1 MKINIA
7 YPVTGGQKMI
17 EIDDEKK
24 LRSLYEKRMGQ
35 EIDGEGLGTEFKG
48 YVFKVSGGNDK
59 QGFPMKQGVLVPG
72 RVRLLLSKGASCYRS
87 RKRGERKRKSVH
99 GCIVGS
105 DIAVCNLVVV
115 KAGEAPLAGVTDVS
129 IPKRLGPK
137 RVSKIRKLFD
147 LDKKDDVKKFVVRRT
162 YVNKAGKTKNKAP
175 KIQRL
180 VTPVTL
186 QRRRREKVI
195 ERKRHERVKSE
206 AQAYEK
212 LRKQRLQER
221 KDRRASEIAKRRS
234 RTSQDSKEGAAAVAA
249 ATKKVEAKPA
259 AGKKP
264 DASKAAAPVAKA
276 AAAAPKKAAAAPKK
290 AGGKA

>member
-24 LRSLYEKRMGQ
+24 LRALYEKRMGQ

-48 YVFKVSGGNDK
+48 YIFRISGGNDK

-72 RVRLLLSKGASCYRS
+72 RVRLLLKKDASCYRQ
-87 RKRGERKRKSVH
+87 RKKGERKRKSVH
-99 GCIVGS
+99 GCFVGS
-105 DIAVCNLVVV
+105 DIAVCNLVVA
-115 KAGEAPLAGVTDVS
+115 KAGDAPIAGVTDVS
-129 IPKRLGPK
+129 VPKRLGPK
-137 RVSKIRKLFD
+137 RASKIRQLFD

-186 QRRRREKVI
+186 QRRRQLKSE
-195 ERKRHERVKSE
+195 ERKRHERVKE
-206 AQAYEK
+206 DAQNYEK
-212 LRKQRLQER
+212 LRKQRVQER

-234 RTSQDSKEGAAAVAA
+234 RTSQDSKEATANVAA
-249 ATKKVEAKPA
+249 ATKKAEPKKEVPAKGAAAPA
-259 AGKKP
+259 AGAKKS
-264 DASKAAAPVAKA
+264 AE
-276 AAAAPKKAAAAPKK
+276 KK
-290 AGGKA
+290 AGKA

>member
-48 YVFKVSGGNDK
+48 YIFKVSGGNDK

-72 RVRLLLSKGASCYRS
+72 RVRLLLKAGSSCYRQ
-87 RKRGERKRKSVH
+87 RTKGERKRKSVH
-99 GCIVGS
+99 GCFVGS
-105 DIAVCNLVVV
+105 DIAVCNLVVI
-115 KAGEAPLAGVTDVS
+115 KAGEAPIAGVTDVS
-129 IPKRLGPK
+129 VPKRLGPK
-137 RVSKIRKLFD
+137 RASKIRQLFD
-147 LDKKDDVKKFVVRRT
+147 LDKKDDVKKFVVRRS

-186 QRRRREKVI
+186 QRRRKMKAE
-195 ERKRHERVKSE
+195 ERKRHDRVKEE
-206 AQAYEK
+206 AQSYEK
-212 LRKQRLQER
+212 LRKQRVQER

-234 RTSQDSKEGAAAVAA
+234 RTSQDSKEATANVAA
-249 ATKKVEAKPA
+249 ATATKKAEPKKEVPAK
-259 AGKKP
+259 G
-264 DASKAAAPVAKA
+264 SAPVAKSA
-276 AAAAPKKAAAAPKK
+276 AKK
-290 AGGKA
+290 AGKA

>member
-24 LRSLYEKRMGQ
+24 LRSLYEKRMSQ

-48 YVFKVSGGNDK
+48 YVFRVSGGNDK

-72 RVRLLLSKGASCYRS
+72 RVRLLLSKGAACYRQ

-115 KAGEAPLAGVTDVS
+115 KTGEAPIAGVTDVN

-137 RVSKIRKLFD
+137 RASRIRKLFD
-147 LDKKDDVKKFVVRRT
+147 LDTKDDVRKFVVRRS

-180 VTPVTL
+180 VTPVIL

-195 ERKRHERVKSE
+195 EKKRHERVQEE

-249 ATKKVEAKPA
+249 ATKKVEPKAAAKPA
-259 AGKKP
+259 AKP
-264 DASKAAAPVAKA
+264 AATKPVATAAPT
-276 AAAAPKKAAAAPKK
+276 AAAPKKEKK
-290 AGGKA
+290 GGKA

>member
-48 YVFKVSGGNDK
+48 YVFRVSGGNDK

-72 RVRLLLSKGASCYRS
+72 RVRLLLKEGASCYRL
-87 RKRGERKRKSVH
+87 RKKGERKRKSVH
-99 GCIVGS
+99 GCFVGS
-105 DIAVCNLVVV
+105 DIAVCNLVVI
-115 KAGEAPLAGVTDVS
+115 KAGEQPIAGVTDVS
-129 IPKRLGPK
+129 VPKRLGPK
-137 RVSKIRKLFD
+137 RASKIRKLFD
-147 LDKKDDVKKFVVRRT
+147 LDKKDDVKKFVVRRS

-186 QRRRREKVI
+186 QRRRKMKAE
-195 ERKRHERVKSE
+195 ERKRHDRVKEE

-212 LRKQRLQER
+212 LRKQRAQER

-234 RTSQDSKEGAAAVAA
+234 RTSQDSKEAAANVAA
-249 ATKKVEAKPA
+249 ATATKKAEP
-259 AGKKP
+259 KK
-264 DASKAAAPVAKA
+264 DAPKAAAPAAKG
-276 AAAAPKKAAAAPKK
+276 AAAPAKK
-290 AGGKA
+290 AGKA